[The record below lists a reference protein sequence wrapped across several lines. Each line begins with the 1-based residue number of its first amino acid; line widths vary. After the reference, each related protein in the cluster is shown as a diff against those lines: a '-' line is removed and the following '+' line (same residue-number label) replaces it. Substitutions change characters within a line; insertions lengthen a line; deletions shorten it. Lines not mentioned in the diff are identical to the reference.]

1 MTNPIATIEADV
13 SGQLALSP
21 RELIEGATEQATVLM
36 EIVKSRKLFATI
48 QGKMYLEAEAWEVIC
63 AFNNVAPDVVYVN
76 PIVEDGKVVAYEAK
90 VNLIDRNGALRG
102 SGIAECGL
110 ESFPTR
116 GREGRDKDKAAKSAA
131 QTWAI
136 SKAARMAFS
145 WVAVLAGFEPTPAT
159 EMRAEESTTDY
170 GICPKHD
177 VPYFK
182 RGAMTSPGHKDETT
196 NNKWCNRPND
206 ETEFQTGRQS
216 EAPESPAEPVTEP
229 NRGMHPDE
237 AIEGT
242 HVESPRESDGG
253 PAEEGGTPSYGTT
266 KPDSSGG
273 SFITPPRE
281 SDGGPPLFPP
291 EQASKSPEAKPHIT
305 NMVGLLRVLKK
316 DFRLGKEDL
325 PKIETILKRAGMKPL
340 AESTNL
346 QAVYD
351 EIDRDFA
358 QAEAA
363 YREEQTQP
371 IANTEA

>member
-253 PAEEGGTPSYGTT
+253 P
-266 KPDSSGG
+266 
-273 SFITPPRE
+273 
-281 SDGGPPLFPP
+281 PLFPP
-291 EQASKSPEAKPHIT
+291 EQASKSPDEAKPHIT

>member
-1 MTNPIATIEADV
+1 MNEAQTLVGVIENIELKDGKKQDGNAWRLHKFKIRSPAGTRSYATFDKGWPTNLIGGETYRFTFTEKQDGEFTNYTLTGAIQVDPSEFGAQPASNGTAREHYDPPTDEAKARVATSEPQPEFKSPSRSYDQNQDIQEENKHRRTAVMQAVELFKDTFAAATPQESTALVLQCADD
-13 SGQLALSP
+13 
-21 RELIEGATEQATVLM
+21 
-36 EIVKSRKLFATI
+36 LFAWLQDTSV
-48 QGKMYLEAEAWEVIC
+48 EAS
-63 AFNNVAPDVVYVN
+63 
-76 PIVEDGKVVAYEAK
+76 
-90 VNLIDRNGALRG
+90 DR
-102 SGIAECGL
+102 S
-110 ESFPTR
+110 
-116 GREGRDKDKAAKSAA
+116 
-131 QTWAI
+131 
-136 SKAARMAFS
+136 
-145 WVAVLAGFEPTPAT
+145 
-159 EMRAEESTTDY
+159 
-170 GICPKHD
+170 
-177 VPYFK
+177 
-182 RGAMTSPGHKDETT
+182 
-196 NNKWCNRPND
+196 
-206 ETEFQTGRQS
+206 
-216 EAPESPAEPVTEP
+216 AEPVA
-229 NRGMHPDE
+229 E
-237 AIEGT
+237 AGGT
-242 HVESPRESDGG
+242 GQQWQAEIGSESDGG